1 MVDPLKNTPPP
12 RAEAPPMRD
21 FVCGIDGSP
30 ESLLAARQAGLL
42 AGAEGSL
49 VLLCVTMPD
58 LAGSVLSALP
68 GGTAA
73 AERAHRASDRATVDR
88 AREAV
93 TTTGTVVVKTRVG
106 PPAAVLEAEAAQVGA
121 DAIAVG
127 SHGNGRA
134 AGILLGSVATRL
146 IHAAACSVL
155 IARAPVNGPADAG
168 FPRSV
173 AVGLDASTW
182 SLAALTAGC
191 LLAERLDVPLRTLHV
206 SDGTRLT
213 DALPAEFDGEVEV
226 IRQHVSP
233 ADGLCSRVTA
243 ADLLVVG
250 SRGAHGLRALGS
262 VSEAVAHRSPAS
274 VLIVR
279 PPRRDAH
286 PG

>member
-1 MVDPLKNTPPP
+1 MVEPLRETLSPLIG
-12 RAEAPPMRD
+12 APQLDRI
-21 FVCGIDGSP
+21 VCGIDGSP
-30 ESLLAARQAGLL
+30 ESLRAARQAAILTGSQGNLL
-42 AGAEGSL
+42 L
-49 VLLCVTMPD
+49 VCVTTPD

-68 GGTAA
+68 GASAA
-73 AERAHRASDRATVDR
+73 AVRA
-88 AREAV
+88 ARERGEQAANRVRDAV
-93 TTTGTVVVKTRVG
+93 SSAATVVVKTRIG
-106 PPAAVLEAEAAQVGA
+106 PPAAMLGAEARQTDA

-146 IHAAACSVL
+146 AHAAPCSVL
-155 IARAPVNGPADAG
+155 VVRGPSDAPADGA

-173 AVGLDASTW
+173 AVGLDASPW
-182 SLAALTAGC
+182 SRAALAAAG
-191 LLAERLDVPLRTLHV
+191 LLAERLGVPLRPLQV

-213 DALPAEFDGEVEV
+213 ESLPDDFDGDVEV
-226 IRQHVSP
+226 IHQHVSP

-250 SRGAHGLRALGS
+250 SRGAGGLRALGS

-279 PPRRDAH
+279 PPQPDPAAA
-286 PG
+286 